1 MDKNIVQETYHN
13 EVVPGQIE
21 SRDEKRN
28 NSISEDA
35 RLEHNLTLRQV
46 LKHHKPLAAWT
57 FFWALCA
64 IGW

>member
-1 MDKNIVQETYHN
+1 MEKSTINETYHK
-13 EVVPGQIE
+13 EIVPEQVDF
-21 SRDEKRN
+21 RDEKRN
-28 NSISEDA
+28 SVSEDA

-46 LKHHKPLAAWT
+46 LRHHKPLAAWT